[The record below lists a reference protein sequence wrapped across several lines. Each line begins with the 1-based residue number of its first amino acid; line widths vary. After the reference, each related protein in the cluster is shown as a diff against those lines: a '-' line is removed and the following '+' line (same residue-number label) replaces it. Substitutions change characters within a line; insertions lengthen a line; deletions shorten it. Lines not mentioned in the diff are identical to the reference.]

1 MANTCIIFETH
12 TSKEQPAMT
21 TADKIVSA
29 LLLALVVGVIGTM
42 YSDLVLPQL
51 AAITQALSSPRS

>member
-1 MANTCIIFETH
+1 MGNTCIIFETH

-29 LLLALVVGVIGTM
+29 LLLAVVLGVIGTI
-42 YSDLVLPQL
+42 YFDLVMPQL
-51 AAITQALSSPRS
+51 AAITQALTLRS